1 MNAPAFTSRA
11 ATAIIAQI
19 HGNADMGGTFYAE
32 VNCAEW
38 EFTAKFTAVYDWFS
52 DHPGDP
58 VYWSP
63 TCYLIGAWS
72 YDDNGDVRFAGNR
85 AEVLAL
91 IGKANVQEWEAQQEA
106 RG

>member
-1 MNAPAFTSRA
+1 MITHTTPRA
-11 ATAIIAQI
+11 ASAIIAQI
-19 HGNADMGGTFYAE
+19 DGNADMGGDTFCAE
-32 VNCAEW
+32 VNGEEW
-38 EFTAKFTAVYDWFS
+38 EFSARFTAVYDWFS

-63 TCYLIGAWS
+63 TCYLIGAWA

-85 AEVLAL
+85 AETIAL
-91 IGKANVQEWEAQQEA
+91 IGKANVAEWEAQQEA